1 MSGSRLEQAACC
13 AQRTAGHE
21 WVSCLG
27 LEANSQDFLGSWS

>member
-1 MSGSRLEQAACC
+1 MSGSRLEHTAYC
-13 AQRTAGHE
+13 AQRMAGYE